1 VTRRLPVHTV
11 YGGAHLFTAQT
22 ARKLGRLALESL
34 GTNVSSPRELGEWF
48 GWKDGGFAERLHELM
63 IVKLVREPVED
74 YRIDFEDGY
83 GPRPDADEDR
93 DAERAAG
100 ELASGAADGWLPPF
114 TGIRIKPFTD
124 EWRKR
129 SERTLELFL
138 KAFLSKGQKALP
150 DAFVVNLP
158 KVSEPAQPAALAKLL
173 TRLEK
178 KHRLRPRSIGMELMF
193 ETPESILDADGAA
206 APRRLVEAAGGRCV
220 GAHFGP
226 FDYTA
231 SLGVTS
237 ADQGLGHPACEF
249 ARHVLQV
256 SLSGLDIAL
265 SDGPTQIMPVGGK
278 EDVRLAWRA
287 HYDAVRRS
295 LASGWYQGWDLHPA
309 QLVPRYAAVYSFF
322 WENLKTASIRLKTF
336 IGVAARARLIGGVF
350 DDAATGQG
358 LLNFFARAVQCG
370 AIGDQELQ
378 SAGVTAEDIDSRSF
392 RAIVERRRA
401 SALRGAPTG
410 L

>member
-1 VTRRLPVHTV
+1 VHTV

-34 GTNVSSPRELGEWF
+34 GANVSSPGELGEWL
-48 GWKDGGFAERLHELM
+48 GWPDDGFAERVHER
-63 IVKLVREPVED
+63 IVAKLVREPVED

-93 DAERAAG
+93 DAERAAR

-129 SERTLELFL
+129 SERTLELFI
-138 KAFLSKGQKALP
+138 KTFVSKGQKAFP
-150 DAFVVNLP
+150 DDFVVTLP
-158 KVSEPAQPAALAKLL
+158 KVSEEAQPAELAKLL
-173 TRLEK
+173 SRLEK
-178 KHRLRPRSIGMELMF
+178 RHRLPARSIGIELMF
-193 ETPESILDADGAA
+193 ETPESILALDGAA

-226 FDYTA
+226 YDYTA

-237 ADQGLGHPACEF
+237 AEQRLDHPACEF
-249 ARHVLQV
+249 ARSVLQV
-256 SLSGLDIAL
+256 SLAGAGIAL
-265 SDGPTQIMPVGGK
+265 SDGPTQILPVGGK

-287 HYDAVRRS
+287 HYNEIRRA
-295 LASGWYQGWDLHPA
+295 LAAGWYQGWDLHPS
-309 QLVPRYAAVYSFF
+309 QFIPRYAAVYSFF
-322 WENLKTASIRLKTF
+322 AEHLRGASIRLRGF
-336 IGVAARARLIGGVF
+336 IDVAARARLAGGVF
-350 DDAATGQG
+350 DDAASGQG
-358 LLNFFARAVQCG
+358 LLNFFFRAVQCG
-370 AIGDQELQ
+370 AIGEDELAL
-378 SAGVTAEDIDSRSF
+378 AGVTADDIRSRSF
-392 RAIVERRRA
+392 REIVERRRY